1 MKGLRKMGEEVVRPC
16 NLPLGTTYSEPQW
29 ISNKPV
35 PAVGDIVNVRVNSI
49 GKCKVLK
56 YFVEHNFLGLFV
68 QPLNPPLWYVKQ
80 NGADEPCHVFPAETE
95 ELRLNG
101 EQLLSEKTLDISTEI

>member
-1 MKGLRKMGEEVVRPC
+1 MGEEVKPC
-16 NLPLGTTYSEPQW
+16 NLPLGATYSEPQW

-68 QPLNPPLWYVKQ
+68 NGLDSVELLQTIVVLFIKPIIGIEKDQMDNETIVKTWIMEMFFD
-80 NGADEPCHVFPAETE
+80 A
-95 ELRLNG
+95 
-101 EQLLSEKTLDISTEI
+101 